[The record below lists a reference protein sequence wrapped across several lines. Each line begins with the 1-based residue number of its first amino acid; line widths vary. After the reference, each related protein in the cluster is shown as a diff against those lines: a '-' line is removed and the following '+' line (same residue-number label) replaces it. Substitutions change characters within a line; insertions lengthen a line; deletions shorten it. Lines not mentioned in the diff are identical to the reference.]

1 MDSYVPA
8 TNTVSFGA
16 VVFRFSWI
24 YVLAA
29 IAVVVIAFL
38 LEAFLHIDMS
48 KNSFLG
54 VLPLMTAGSG
64 TGKYYATRTG
74 MKPRG
79 VKAWLI
85 ALVGFVISLAF
96 NLAVIFGFIALTDSW
111 QELGSLGSFR
121 LRGDE
126 QWLVPLAL
134 GGLFLLFVALTR
146 LFLWMGANPVV
157 KKMRKDATSAF

>member
-16 VVFRFSWI
+16 AVFRFSWLYI
-24 YVLAA
+24 LTA
-29 IAVVVIAFL
+29 IAVVAIAFL
-38 LEAFLHIDMS
+38 LETFLHVDVDN
-48 KNSFLG
+48 NSFLG
-54 VLPLMTAGSG
+54 VLPLMGAGTG
-64 TGKYYATRTG
+64 TGKYYASRTG

-79 VKAWLI
+79 GKVWSI
-85 ALVGFVISLAF
+85 ALFGFVISLVF
-96 NLAVIFGFIALTDSW
+96 NLVVIIGFVALTDSW
-111 QELGSLGSFR
+111 QEIGSLGSLR
-121 LRGDE
+121 LRGQE
-126 QWLVPLAL
+126 QWLVPLVL